1 LGITITIDARDGLD
15 ARNQLELLLTG
26 GGGLAYA
33 APAAPEPSMTWAEA
47 AEVYEAEKAA
57 PVVEE
62 APKAKRGRR
71 SKAEIAAEAAVAE
84 PVVEEAPVQ
93 SISTDPENRVDPA
106 EADEDD
112 EDEAE
117 QALDDADEEDDLI
130 GGFAITGEGLM
141 AAMQAHAAKFGI
153 EKTQANGPA
162 LFGAGFAKRSDV
174 VAAGE
179 DAVRGALRNF
189 ARAIETGKA
198 AG

>member
-1 LGITITIDARDGLD
+1 
-15 ARNQLELLLTG
+15 
-26 GGGLAYA
+26 
-33 APAAPEPSMTWAEA
+33 MTWAE
-47 AEVYEAEKAA
+47 AA

-84 PVVEEAPVQ
+84 PLVAEPLVEEAPVQ

-112 EDEAE
+112 EDEAD

-162 LFGAGFAKRSDV
+162 LFGDGFAKRSDV

-179 DAVRGALRNF
+179 DAVRAALRNF